1 MFESGSKWVISLF
14 VSFFLCSKASEKKV
28 ATIWRTSAKSWSC
41 SKLLPLLAVCLPL
54 KSHETIFFVK
64 SSDCYLKKKLRN
76 KHCKKVQVITSGAKG
91 YCTFQ
96 YHTNLYGVLVYMKAH
111 HAKTPR
117 TVQKLLLYFQILLC
131 ILIGWPVVDITGSHE
146 KWLWHDVTLGVLNM
160 YSGCPRKQ
168 MPSRSRESVTQAG
181 HL

>member
-64 SSDCYLKKKLRN
+64 SSDCYLKKKIEKQTLQESSSYHLRSQRLLHLSISY
-76 KHCKKVQVITSGAKG
+76 KPLWSTSLHESTPCKDTKNCSKTIALFPNFIVYSNWMASCRHYWKPWKMVVTWCYTWCVEYVQ
-91 YCTFQ
+91 
-96 YHTNLYGVLVYMKAH
+96 
-111 HAKTPR
+111 
-117 TVQKLLLYFQILLC
+117 
-131 ILIGWPVVDITGSHE
+131 W
-146 KWLWHDVTLGVLNM
+146 
-160 YSGCPRKQ
+160 
-168 MPSRSRESVTQAG
+168 MPS
-181 HL
+181 